1 MKSKFMTLLLSV
13 AIAFGLWIYVI
24 TVEQPE
30 SQKTYYDIPVVL
42 QNESI
47 LAEPYVITDKYA
59 PAPVDSLHAV
69 DVIQEMRISRSHPD
83 VE

>member
-1 MKSKFMTLLLSV
+1 MTLLLSV
-13 AIAFGLWIYVI
+13 AIAFGLWLYVI

-47 LAEPYVITDKYA
+47 LAERLVA
-59 PAPVDSLHAV
+59 AN
-69 DVIQEMRISRSHPD
+69 MRVGKSAILLEQDGNRH
-83 VE
+83 